1 MSRRGWAYFLAMA
14 VIWGLPYLLIR
25 VAVRQLDPGVV
36 VFLRTAPAALLLTPL
51 VIARKQWHTLRE
63 NIGWIVVFGVVEFGV
78 PWFLMSTAEEHITS
92 SLTSLLICCVP
103 LFAVVVQRIRRTED
117 HIHPRRYLGLGIGA
131 VGVAFLVG
139 LDVHGGN
146 LTWIAF
152 MMLVC
157 VGYTLGPLVLA
168 LKLKDVD
175 GPTVVMGAT
184 AIVALGWL
192 PWSIAH
198 WPTHVSNETWTCIA
212 VLSLVCTVGAFLVFF
227 QLIREVGATRAVV
240 VTYFNTAIAVVL
252 GIVGLH
258 EPLTAGIVVGF
269 PLVIVGCVV
278 ATSNP
283 RSTTLTND
291 PSTQPTLSQR
301 LSRSTILP
309 PEP

>member
-1 MSRRGWAYFLAMA
+1 MA

-36 VFLRTAPAALLLTPL
+36 VFLRTAPAAVLLTPL
-51 VIARKQWHTLRE
+51 VIARKQFGALVK
-63 NIGWIVVFGVVEFGV
+63 NIKWIAIFGVVEFGV
-78 PWFLMSTAEEHITS
+78 PWFLMSTAERHITS

-103 LFAVVVQRIRRTED
+103 LFAVVAQRVRRTED
-117 HIHPRRYLGLGIGA
+117 HITPRRYVGLGVGA

-146 LTWIAF
+146 LTWIGF
-152 MMLVC
+152 MLLVC
-157 VGYTLGPLVLA
+157 VGYTFGPLILA
-168 LKLKDVD
+168 LKLRDVD

-198 WPTHVSNETWTCIA
+198 WPTHVSNETWSCIA
-212 VLSLVCTVGAFLVFF
+212 VLSVVCTVGAFLVFF
-227 QLIREVGATRAVV
+227 QLIKEVGATRAVV

-258 EPLTAGIVVGF
+258 EPLTAGIMAGF
-269 PLVIVGCVV
+269 PLVLVGCVV
-278 ATSNP
+278 ATGTARPSTP
-283 RSTTLTND
+283 LTSPGTAPTLSRHRSRSTTA
-291 PSTQPTLSQR
+291 
-301 LSRSTILP
+301 P
-309 PEP
+309 PEH